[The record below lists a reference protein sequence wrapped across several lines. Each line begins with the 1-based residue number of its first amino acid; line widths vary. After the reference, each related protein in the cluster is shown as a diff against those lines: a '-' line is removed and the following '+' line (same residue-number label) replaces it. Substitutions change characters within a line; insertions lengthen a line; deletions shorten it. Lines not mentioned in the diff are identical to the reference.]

1 MRKAW
6 SCEHFLL
13 PIFKLV
19 TCHLSPGTGK
29 IRAMKISITLTTILL
44 ATLIAIPS
52 FAQTTASSPA
62 TATGSSAASSGQ
74 PNPEEM
80 MKQMMEL
87 SKLNE
92 NHKLLTDLDGNWT
105 YTIKFWM
112 NPDPNAKPQES
123 KGTAVRKSMM
133 DGRYS
138 TLDVTGKMEMPGPDG
153 QKKEMT
159 FKGHGIDGYD
169 NVKKKFV
176 GSWVDNMGTGIM
188 FSEGTY
194 DPATKTFT
202 YTSEVEAI
210 PGMKQQIREVIK
222 VTDNNHH
229 TFEWYENRGG
239 QEVKTM
245 EINYTRAGKK

>member
-1 MRKAW
+1 
-6 SCEHFLL
+6 
-13 PIFKLV
+13 
-19 TCHLSPGTGK
+19 
-29 IRAMKISITLTTILL
+29 MKISIPLTTILF
-44 ATLIAIPS
+44 AALIATPS
-52 FAQTTASSPA
+52 FAQTTSTSPAGASS
-62 TATGSSAASSGQ
+62 SSAAQPAASGGQ
-74 PNPEEM
+74 PNQQEM

-87 SKLNE
+87 AKLNE
-92 NHKLLTDLDGNWT
+92 NHKLLTGLDGNWN

-112 NPDPNAKPQES
+112 NPDPNAKPDES

-138 TLDVTGKMEMPGPDG
+138 MLDVTGKMEMPGPDG
-153 QKKEMT
+153 KKKEMT

-194 DPATKTFT
+194 DPTTKTFT
-202 YTSEVEAI
+202 YTSEFEAI

-222 VTDNNHH
+222 ITDKDHH